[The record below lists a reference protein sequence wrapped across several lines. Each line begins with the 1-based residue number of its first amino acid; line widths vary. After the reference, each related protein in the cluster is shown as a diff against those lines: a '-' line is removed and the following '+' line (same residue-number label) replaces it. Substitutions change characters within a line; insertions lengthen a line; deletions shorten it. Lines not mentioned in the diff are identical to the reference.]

1 MMLDS
6 ADIPSIS
13 RQELR
18 EKIKQDKLQYAAEN
32 DPAAAAAQKALN
44 IDEPGQ
50 HERELNPYWKH
61 GTGTGVY
68 NMSRPH
74 KYTNDHSV

>member
-1 MMLDS
+1 MQRDDWMMLDS

-18 EKIKQDKLQYAAEN
+18 EKIKQDKLQYADN
-32 DPAAAAAQKALN
+32 KAQPESQLN

-50 HERELNPYWKH
+50 HERELNPYWKQGS
-61 GTGTGVY
+61 GTGITKTLT
-68 NMSRPH
+68 P
-74 KYTNDHSV
+74 